1 MYNSLRSVDLLMVKS
16 LMPFAPKV
24 TDFDPSTLTV
34 YLESFYL
41 AGSNL
46 TYNISDFSLN
56 YLGLFSTS
64 TVFALQV
71 LHTKIDGFLAVV
83 CFSSEISSVFIIL
96 I

>member
-1 MYNSLRSVDLLMVKS
+1 
-16 LMPFAPKV
+16 MPLAPKV

-46 TYNISDFSLN
+46 TWRISDFSLI

-64 TVFALQV
+64 TVFDLQV
-71 LHTKIDGFLAVV
+71 LHTKIEGFFSLI
-83 CFSSEISSVFIIL
+83 CFSSGISSVLIIM